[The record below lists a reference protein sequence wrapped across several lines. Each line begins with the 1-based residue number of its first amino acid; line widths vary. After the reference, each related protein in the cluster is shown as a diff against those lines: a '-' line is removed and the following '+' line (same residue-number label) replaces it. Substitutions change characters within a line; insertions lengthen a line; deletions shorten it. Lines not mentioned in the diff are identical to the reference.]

1 MRRSEKRFLPNVTAP
16 APTLADD
23 FLFWEGSTRVSTLGS
38 GFALHVEDAVC
49 VRSDTLATG
58 WLQDALLAQGLNIT
72 EATEM
77 ATHWLPQMVE
87 QSYVLISFVPK
98 CILDRHAPLAISP
111 TPQLLHRVFMLFS
124 PVDIPP
130 PTARSAVIPPPS
142 TRSHRQ
148 QCAQRT
154 RWSSGEACAPF
165 RWHYQRRDSR
175 LNRRR
180 STRQS
185 SRL

>member
-1 MRRSEKRFLPNVTAP
+1 
-16 APTLADD
+16 
-23 FLFWEGSTRVSTLGS
+23 VSTLGS

-130 PTARSAVIPPPS
+130 PTARSAVIPPPVDAVPS
-142 TRSHRQ
+142 PAMRPAYTVVEWGGM
-148 QCAQRT
+148 CAVPLALPAAWFSDEQAVDKAELT
-154 RWSSGEACAPF
+154 AVIQDADSSSMIA
-165 RWHYQRRDSR
+165 SI
-175 LNRRR
+175 
-180 STRQS
+180 S
-185 SRL
+185 SNE